1 MESNVGNLPPWPGAE
16 VCYRRAYRLLERMAA
31 SGHVIADFG
40 TTRHRGRGVDR
51 RLLPANGGCSVSLEM
66 RDLIGAL
73 ARGDE
78 AYIKRALL
86 DDRGDVQAP
95 TAAEQDRHDV
105 AGVRP

>member
-1 MESNVGNLPPWPGAE
+1 
-16 VCYRRAYRLLERMAA
+16 
-31 SGHVIADFG
+31 
-40 TTRHRGRGVDR
+40 
-51 RLLPANGGCSVSLEM
+51 M
-66 RDLIGAL
+66 RDLIDAL

-78 AYIKRALL
+78 ASIKRALL